1 MKNRK
6 IFLNLLSI
14 LLVIITCNTLLA
26 HSGRTDSSGGHRDN
40 QNKSGL
46 GSYHYHCGGHPA
58 HLHSNG
64 ICPYSTSTSTNT
76 AEKTINVSS
85 VNIGEL
91 LLELEVGDVKY
102 LDAEVLPSNATNKS
116 ISWRS
121 SNENIATVNSEGKLV
136 AIGEGNVK
144 IVAEATNG
152 ISDTV
157 IVVVSEKEIGKNT
170 SEDKD
175 MVEKTSSSIEKS
187 NPLEAMA
194 GATLAGTL
202 GGGGYLLYKK
212 RKNK

>member
-14 LLVIITCNTLLA
+14 LLVVITCNTLLA
-26 HSGRTDSSGGHRDN
+26 HSGRTDSSGGHRDD

-64 ICPYSTSTSTNT
+64 ICPYSTSTGTNT
-76 AEKTINVSS
+76 TEKTINVSS
-85 VNIGEL
+85 VNIEEL

-121 SNENIATVNSEGKLV
+121 SNENIATINSEGKLV
-136 AIGEGNVK
+136 AMGEGNVK
-144 IVAEATNG
+144 IVAEATNV

-157 IVVVSEKEIGKNT
+157 IVVVSEKEMGKIHLRI
-170 SEDKD
+170 K
-175 MVEKTSSSIEKS
+175 I
-187 NPLEAMA
+187 L
-194 GATLAGTL
+194 
-202 GGGGYLLYKK
+202 
-212 RKNK
+212 

>member
-14 LLVIITCNTLLA
+14 LLVVITCNTLLA

-157 IVVVSEKEIGKNT
+157 IVVVSEKEMGKN
-170 SEDKD
+170 
-175 MVEKTSSSIEKS
+175 TSSSIEKS